1 MRITVKS
8 SGLLVKHLPAD
19 RDGNSASRLE
29 VPEGATP
36 LGVIQQLGMPA
47 SDSYLVILNGESVP
61 RAERAERRL
70 AEGDQLAIM
79 PPLKGG

>member
-8 SGLLVKHLPAD
+8 SGLLVKHLPD
-19 RDGNSASRLE
+19 EREGNSASLD
-29 VPEGATP
+29 VPEEITP
-36 LGVIQQLGMPA
+36 LGVIEQLGMPPGN
-47 SDSYLVILNGESVP
+47 SYLVILNGESVP

-70 AEGDQLAIM
+70 VEGDQLAIM

>member
-8 SGLLVKHLPAD
+8 SGLLVKHLPAE
-19 RDGNSASRLE
+19 RQGNSAPLE

-36 LGVIQQLGMPA
+36 QAVMAQLGLPPQG
-47 SDSYLVILNGESVP
+47 SYLVILNGESLP
-61 RAERAERRL
+61 KAERGTRAL
-70 AEGDQLAIM
+70 AEGDLLSIM